1 MLHLFRRK
9 CESWFYS
16 PDILIFWDQGK
27 SCKRFHLG
35 FVRDTLAALFN
46 TSWLTITHH
55 TTQYTLQYITHYTT
69 QYNTIHYTLHNTIQY
84 NTLHITRHNTILD
97 LNQYTAPGADHFGLP
112 GHVSLV
118 TVGAGKSYKNV
129 FVSENSLQLQLIDIM
144 CREHLRTRWL
154 LDSLMLLLKIV
165 YFFWLLSK
173 VIFLNPEFSWYKETH
188 QRECV
193 VSLRGNIN
201 VQEEC
206 RL

>member
-46 TSWLTITHH
+46 TSWLTITR
-55 TTQYTLQYITHYTT
+55 YTT
-69 QYNTIHYTLHNTIQY
+69 QYNIGSEPVHCPGCRSFWFARTCELGHRRSWEKLQKRICFRKFIAAPINWYYVPRTFKNTVVAGFI
-84 NTLHITRHNTILD
+84 D
-97 LNQYTAPGADHFGLP
+97 APAQFFLLFLTSIFG
-112 GHVSLV
+112 
-118 TVGAGKSYKNV
+118 
-129 FVSENSLQLQLIDIM
+129 
-144 CREHLRTRWL
+144 C
-154 LDSLMLLLKIV
+154 
-165 YFFWLLSK
+165 
-173 VIFLNPEFSWYKETH
+173 FLNPEFSWYKETH

-206 RL
+206 KL

>member
-1 MLHLFRRK
+1 MRKLILFSRYFDILRSRK
-9 CESWFYS
+9 IVQKIPSWFC
-16 PDILIFWDQGK
+16 PWHAGRPI
-27 SCKRFHLG
+27 
-35 FVRDTLAALFN
+35 
-46 TSWLTITHH
+46 
-55 TTQYTLQYITHYTT
+55 QYELVDHYTSHNT
-69 QYNTIHYTLHNTIQY
+69 IHITIHYTLHNTIQY

-206 RL
+206 KL